1 MEQGRRE
8 TDAHVDEKIVRLWR
22 LLSSGSPDTQPTTGT
37 HSGSPAYSAGG
48 DQQLV
53 KGANPLPT
61 TAAHTHKIGSSGA
74 GDLLPAGVGD
84 RARGTGTAGQLCSH
98 HHHPQ
103 SQQHG
108 HSGNL
113 QDSRGPCAVHDPQQR
128 HHAGKHSPDYWCSSS
143 GGGGSGHPAALA
155 ATKYPPLSSSAPTTR
170 MVPDGGLTPHHHQHH
185 QHHQAVSSTLNS
197 ATHYLAH
204 NNNNSHAP
212 PQAIVARIPPTPAA
226 ATTAAMGY
234 PGCSG
239 DLAHVQQAQAAS
251 TAPSRPQLV
260 RAFSVDSSSL
270 PGAFSMPGTGMSDAQ
285 AQQAAAAARKG
296 RRSVHELARNFTCPE
311 PKCTRRYGV

>member
-204 NNNNSHAP
+204 
-212 PQAIVARIPPTPAA
+212 
-226 ATTAAMGY
+226 
-234 PGCSG
+234 
-239 DLAHVQQAQAAS
+239 VQQAQAAS